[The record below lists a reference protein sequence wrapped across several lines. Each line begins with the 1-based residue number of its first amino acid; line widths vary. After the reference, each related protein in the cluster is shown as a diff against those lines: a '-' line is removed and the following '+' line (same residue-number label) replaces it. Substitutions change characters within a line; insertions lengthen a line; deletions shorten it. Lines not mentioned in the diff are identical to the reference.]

1 MSLAARR
8 VHEFSVNV
16 CVKPGCG
23 GKGKMRAPDKTGV
36 PLAGVFA
43 DSPDESN
50 VVTSIISPCQTLKK
64 AAVRSH
70 PRNPTSHQSDS
81 APSISLC

>member
-1 MSLAARR
+1 MNFLLT
-8 VHEFSVNV
+8 SVSSRDA
-16 CVKPGCG
+16 GE
-23 GKGKMRAPDKTGV
+23 KGKMRAPDKTGV

-50 VVTSIISPCQTLKK
+50 VITSIISPCQTLKK